1 MAKGV
6 LTVLIVTAS
15 VVIVVS
21 FFLPWAKVNVS
32 AMGVSRDLSKAAEG
46 KLKDAP
52 MAGKVVAKLKSFTGY
67 LSKFGDVGVKTTITG
82 YQIPQL
88 VNNKTSKVALSLA
101 QTMFKSTEG
110 LDIKSYLVYLL
121 PIFGII
127 CGLFAVLGQSKKIY
141 SILMVVISGAVGL
154 GGLYNLYTADLPNLA
169 IKISIEKGL
178 WNTMYAFLFIAFIG
192 IVGLVLGGKK

>member
-1 MAKGV
+1 MGKGV
-6 LTVLIVTAS
+6 LTVLILIAS
-15 VVIVVS
+15 VLIVVS

-46 KLKDAP
+46 TLKDTP
-52 MAGKVVAKLKSFTGY
+52 MAGKVVDKLKSFTGF
-67 LSKFGDVGVKTTITG
+67 LSKFGDVDVKTTITG

-101 QTMFKSTEG
+101 QIMFKSTKG

-141 SILMVVISGAVGL
+141 SVLMVVISGAVGL
-154 GGLYNLYTADLPNLA
+154 GGLYTLYTADLPNLA

-178 WNTMYAFLFIAFIG
+178 WNTMFAFLFIAFIG
-192 IVGLVLGGKK
+192 IVGLVFGGKK